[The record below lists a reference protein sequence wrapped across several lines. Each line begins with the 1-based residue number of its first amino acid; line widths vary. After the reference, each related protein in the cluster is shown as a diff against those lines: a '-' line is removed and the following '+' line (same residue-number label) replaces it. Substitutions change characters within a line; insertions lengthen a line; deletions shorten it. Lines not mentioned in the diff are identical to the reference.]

1 MREVNFISKLSSEV
15 QDRINECEMQT
26 KQFTSTLIM
35 DSESLKEYCKNY
47 MQGFIDQ
54 IAEWNRIDL
63 NNLTKQVTAIT
74 ESLLI
79 EQGIA
84 SQLLRAE

>member
-1 MREVNFISKLSSEV
+1 
-15 QDRINECEMQT
+15 
-26 KQFTSTLIM
+26 M
-35 DSESLKEYCKNY
+35 DSESLKDYCKNY

-54 IAEWNRIDL
+54 VGDWSAVEL
-63 NNLTKQVTAIT
+63 NNLTKQVTVIT

>member
-1 MREVNFISKLSSEV
+1 
-15 QDRINECEMQT
+15 
-26 KQFTSTLIM
+26 M

-79 EQGIA
+79 E
-84 SQLLRAE
+84 

>member
-1 MREVNFISKLSSEV
+1 MKEVNFITKLTSEV

-63 NNLTKQVTAIT
+63 NNLTKQVIAIT

-84 SQLLRAE
+84 S